1 MKIIILQENLK
12 EALLA
17 CGKAVASSSSLP
29 ILNSFL
35 LRTSNGFLEVTATN
49 LEMSITH
56 TARCRIEE
64 DGEVCLQARS
74 FQELV
79 GNLPNETITLSL
91 EGSVLKLSC
100 GKIKTSLNIFTAS
113 DFPRTSLEKADASFL
128 VNSQDL
134 SKALKGTL
142 FAVSNNETQAELCG
156 VCIKGSEDGLVF
168 AGTNRYRLAEMKI
181 KAKATPGMAQVLA
194 ILPARAGS
202 EMVRFSDA
210 FAGEVKMGFE
220 EGRVV
225 LEIGAT
231 TISSRLIS
239 GHFPDYLAIVP
250 SSFTTTIKLGR
261 VEFLTALKTMMV
273 FARNNE
279 GLSFAYKAEEG
290 TVELSA
296 SNQEAGSGQVEVAAG
311 ISGDSDKVLFNFK
324 YLHDVVSFLSSEE
337 IVIKLNNPQSPVVI
351 EPLKSGEYLY
361 LVMPIKL

>member
-1 MKIIILQENLK
+1 
-12 EALLA
+12 
-17 CGKAVASSSSLP
+17 
-29 ILNSFL
+29 
-35 LRTSNGFLEVTATN
+35 
-49 LEMSITH
+49 
-56 TARCRIEE
+56 
-64 DGEVCLQARS
+64 
-74 FQELV
+74 
-79 GNLPNETITLSL
+79 
-91 EGSVLKLSC
+91 
-100 GKIKTSLNIFTAS
+100 
-113 DFPRTSLEKADASFL
+113 
-128 VNSQDL
+128 
-134 SKALKGTL
+134 
-142 FAVSNNETQAELCG
+142 
-156 VCIKGSEDGLVF
+156 
-168 AGTNRYRLAEMKI
+168 
-181 KAKATPGMAQVLA
+181 
-194 ILPARAGS
+194 
-202 EMVRFSDA
+202 
-210 FAGEVKMGFE
+210 MGFE

-250 SSFTTTIKLGR
+250 SSFTTTIKLSR